1 MEWVQVFTCPTLLHL
16 FHWIAPLDRI
26 KQDRRS
32 FQDFPLLAGTVWRGS
47 SCECHESQVTNTT
60 LSVPSLT
67 AAPEAAQ
74 NAISPSFHFLHF
86 PFNLSAATKDPATDT
101 QQKRAFYQVAGLSA
115 FWMCYF
121 WKLKFANKPDLLSW
135 NWFTIPYRQHFKKLF
150 WANYILSWFPS
161 D

>member
-1 MEWVQVFTCPTLLHL
+1 MQWLQVFTCPTLLHL
-16 FHWIAPLDRI
+16 FHWIAPLDTI
-26 KQDRRS
+26 KQTGDHFRISHPWQALSGEAHPVSATRAKS
-32 FQDFPLLAGTVWRGS
+32 QTQPWVSLPSQQHLRLPKMQFLPLFISYISLLIWVLPLRT
-47 SCECHESQVTNTT
+47 QP
-60 LSVPSLT
+60 LIPSR
-67 AAPEAAQ
+67 
-74 NAISPSFHFLHF
+74 
-86 PFNLSAATKDPATDT
+86 K
-101 QQKRAFYQVAGLSA
+101 KAFYQVAGLSA